1 MEEKIN
7 KRLKQK
13 RELIRF
19 GYSFGIGMAILT
31 GVFVWKGHFVAAG
44 VSGFLSF
51 YHMVLSFFAFWM
63 LYPTFRIV
71 TSVAGFV
78 GWLVTTILF
87 GTLYYIFIT
96 PIAFLVRMGGK
107 DHLSSKFVTKTS
119 WVDRT
124 EDREDSITKQ
134 Y

>member
-1 MEEKIN
+1 MEKKIN

-31 GVFVWKGHFVAAG
+31 GVLVWRGHYAAAC

-51 YHMVLSFFAFWM
+51 YHIVLSFFAFWA

-78 GWLVTTILF
+78 GWLVTTLLF
-87 GTLYYIFIT
+87 GALYYVFIT
-96 PIAFLVRMGGK
+96 PIAFFVRMGGK
-107 DHLSSKFVTKTS
+107 DNLSSKFVTKTS
-119 WVDRT
+119 WIDRT
-124 EDREDSITKQ
+124 ENRPDSITKQ